1 MDLSHRK
8 KINVSYV
15 EDAVEQLKH
24 RIYLKIKEFG
34 NHSYASRHEIL
45 GQLQEEYAELTE
57 AVQKD
62 KSKDK
67 LQIRSELMDIAVA
80 CVWGV
85 LSIDTKSIDW

>member
-8 KINVSYV
+8 KIPTTLVSDTV
-15 EDAVEQLKH
+15 SQLQH
-24 RIYLKIKEFG
+24 RIYLKVKEFG
-34 NHSYASRHEIL
+34 NHAYASRHEIL
-45 GQLQEEYAELTE
+45 GQLQEEFAELTE

-67 LQIRSELMDIAVA
+67 IEIRSELMDIAVG
-80 CVWGV
+80 CIWGV